1 MFTVALIGEDGAGK
15 TTIAKKLLESY
26 PLPMKYL
33 YMGIHVPSSN
43 VALPTSRLAYLLKL
57 HSYRRSLKHARPPQ
71 PQSPAVHRA
80 EYRPVKRGPLGTAAR
95 LLNRLAEEWFR
106 QLVSWMYQLRGY
118 IVIYDRHFLFE
129 YGFATHN
136 FDKHNK
142 PLTERLHYYS
152 LTRLYPKPDLVIL
165 LDAPPSVLLERKQEW
180 PLEVMEKR
188 QEKYLE
194 LAEQVPNFARVDA
207 TQPLHTLLADV
218 ARQIEQ
224 FYVSRYAEKSNG
236 NDRKT

>member
-26 PLPMKYL
+26 PVPMKYL

-57 HSYRRSLKHARPPQ
+57 RSYRRSLTHARPPQ

-80 EYRPVKRGPLGTAAR
+80 EYRPVKRGPLGAAAR

-129 YGFATHN
+129 YGFASNN
-136 FDKHNK
+136 FDKHDK

-165 LDAPPSVLLERKQEW
+165 LDAPPSVLLERKKEW
-180 PLEVMEKR
+180 PLEMLQQR

-194 LAEQVPNFARVDA
+194 LAAHVPHFARVDA
-207 TQPLHTLLADV
+207 TQPLDTLLADV
-218 ARQIEQ
+218 ARHIEQ
-224 FYVSRYAEKSNG
+224 LHVSRHVEQRHG
-236 NDRKT
+236 NHRGT